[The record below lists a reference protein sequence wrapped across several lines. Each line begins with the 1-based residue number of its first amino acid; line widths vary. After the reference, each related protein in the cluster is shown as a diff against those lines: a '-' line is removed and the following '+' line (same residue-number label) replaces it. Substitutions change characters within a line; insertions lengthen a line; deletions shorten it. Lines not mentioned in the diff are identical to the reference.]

1 MFKRIEDINRIP
13 LLSKDDI
20 RKNLDSLI
28 ARNFPKEYLLEDT
41 SGGTTGLPVTF
52 YADKRVFSPVEYVYI
67 TSLWNRI
74 GYNFYDRYVV
84 FRGEIIK
91 SGNNGEKK
99 YWYHNRMRNCIVFSA
114 FEMNDDVIPH
124 YIRKIKEFK
133 PQFLHC
139 YPSVLYTF
147 ANYIMNN
154 KINDLPPL
162 KGIFLGSETLYSWQ
176 RELFRKVFNT
186 RLYTWYGHRER
197 CILAGEQDIP
207 AVYEVFP
214 TYGFAELINQHGQS
228 CSMDGEAGEIV
239 GTSFYNYAFPLIR
252 YNTHDIAEYCTQ
264 KTSYRN
270 FMRIKNIKGRIQD
283 FFIDKS
289 GSMITITTSWN
300 AIKTIKDK
308 ISAHQFVQDV
318 PGKLSLSIEAVKE
331 ITREEIATVKNDF
344 RERFPNFDLDVNIV
358 KSIQRTTL
366 GKFRYFVQN
375 LDIEFN
381 RYSKEVV

>member
-1 MFKRIEDINRIP
+1 
-13 LLSKDDI
+13 
-20 RKNLDSLI
+20 
-28 ARNFPKEYLLEDT
+28 
-41 SGGTTGLPVTF
+41 
-52 YADKRVFSPVEYVYI
+52 
-67 TSLWNRI
+67 
-74 GYNFYDRYVV
+74 
-84 FRGEIIK
+84 
-91 SGNNGEKK
+91 
-99 YWYHNRMRNCIVFSA
+99 
-114 FEMNDDVIPH
+114 
-124 YIRKIKEFK
+124 
-133 PQFLHC
+133 
-139 YPSVLYTF
+139 
-147 ANYIMNN
+147 
-154 KINDLPPL
+154 
-162 KGIFLGSETLYSWQ
+162 
-176 RELFRKVFNT
+176 
-186 RLYTWYGHRER
+186 
-197 CILAGEQDIP
+197 LAGEQDIP